1 MSEKETTILRQQP
14 SSKTLST
21 KRPKVN
27 IPEGKLFVQR
37 DDEDKKFEELV
48 NSDKEI
54 NKLKKTIFDEAVNTR
69 VDYEQNP
76 NEDSSSLQP
85 LIVIHQNSEFLEEE

>member
-14 SSKTLST
+14 SSKTLTT

-37 DDEDKKFEELV
+37 DDEEKKEWQP
-48 NSDKEI
+48 I
-54 NKLKKTIFDEAVNTR
+54 NFRDIQITIFDYTKQDELVDEEMWKDGKELYDWWGDLDVN
-69 VDYEQNP
+69 
-76 NEDSSSLQP
+76 
-85 LIVIHQNSEFLEEE
+85 IG

>member
-27 IPEGKLFVQR
+27 IPEGKLFVQK
-37 DDEDKKFEELV
+37 DDEEKKEWQAEHFGA
-48 NSDKEI
+48 I
-54 NKLKKTIFDEAVNTR
+54 QITIFDYTKQDELVDEEMWKDGKELYDWWGDLDVN
-69 VDYEQNP
+69 
-76 NEDSSSLQP
+76 
-85 LIVIHQNSEFLEEE
+85 IG